1 MKILSVDDKSEN
13 LYMLE
18 ALLRGHGHEVDS
30 ASDGHRALQLA
41 DCGRY
46 DLIISDILMPRMD
59 GFQLCR
65 ELKKDGRLR
74 NIPFIFYTATYTDP
88 RDAAFALSL
97 GADRFLVKPL
107 EPEVFIKAID
117 EVVAQKTE
125 TKPAAPSEADS
136 EDEAIYLKEYN
147 ARLITKLEKKMLDLE
162 AANRALIDDIEDRER
177 SARERLRL
185 EDKLRQAQKM
195 EAIGTLAGGIAHDFN
210 NILAGII
217 GFAEL
222 GLQEVANPLSAD
234 QHFREILKAGQ
245 RARDLVRQILTFSR
259 QREQD
264 RQPIELG
271 ETVKEA
277 LKLLRATIPV
287 SIDIVP
293 KIEDGT
299 PTVLADSTQVHQIVT
314 NLVTNAWHAI
324 GNKAGTITVRIS
336 NFLVDEDF
344 TLANPDLRPGRYVRL
359 SISDNGSGIPSEMLG
374 RIFEPFFTTKGPDE
388 GTGLG
393 LSVVHG
399 LMKSFDGSIT
409 VYSNPGEGTTLNLYF
424 PALEFGAVPA
434 KLEETPTPLG
444 HGERILFVD
453 DEAVLT
459 MLGGRFLSRL
469 GYTAVTQT
477 DPRAALA
484 LFKEQEFDLVITDLT
499 MPHFSGIEFARC
511 LWEVRPGARV
521 LLTTGYSATLDSKRA
536 RELGF
541 TDLLL
546 KPYTVHGL
554 GDALQRIFNAAPPK
568 PSKRQPVPV

>member
-18 ALLRGHGHEVDS
+18 ALLRGYGHEVDS
-30 ASDGHRALQLA
+30 ASDGHRALQLTG
-41 DCGRY
+41 CGRY

-65 ELKKDGRLR
+65 EMKKDPSLR
-74 NIPFIFYTATYTDP
+74 DIPFVFYTATYTDP

-107 EPEVFIKAID
+107 EPDLFIKTIM
-117 EVVAQKTE
+117 EVVEQKTG
-125 TKPAAPSEADS
+125 TAPATAIEQSG

-162 AANRALIDDIEDRER
+162 AANRALIDDIEERER

-222 GLQEVANPLSAD
+222 GLHEVSNPLSAD
-234 QHFREILKAGQ
+234 QHFREILRAGQ
-245 RARDLVRQILTFSR
+245 RARDLVRQILAFSR

-264 RQPIELG
+264 RQPLELG
-271 ETVKEA
+271 ETLQEA

-287 SIDIVP
+287 SIEIVS
-293 KIEDGT
+293 KIEEKT

-314 NLVTNAWHAI
+314 NIVTNAWHAI
-324 GNKAGTITVRIS
+324 GQKRGTITVQLS
-336 NFLVDEDF
+336 TFQVDEDF
-344 TLANPDLRPGRYVRL
+344 AHANPDLRPGRYVRL
-359 SISDNGSGIPSEMLG
+359 SISDNGTGIPAEILG

-409 VYSNPGEGTTLNLYF
+409 VYSNAGEGTTLNLYF
-424 PALEFGAVPA
+424 PALEFGATASKP
-434 KLEETPTPLG
+434 EEVAEPRG
-444 HGERILFVD
+444 HGERVLFVD

-459 MLGGRFLSRL
+459 MLGGRFLARL
-469 GYTAVTQT
+469 GYVAVTQT

-484 LFKEQEFDLVITDLT
+484 LFKDQDFDLVITDLT
-499 MPHFSGIEFARC
+499 MPHISGIEFARC
-511 LWEVRPGARV
+511 LWEIRPQARV
-521 LLTTGYSATLDSKRA
+521 LLTTGYSATLDQKRA
-536 RELGF
+536 CDLGF
-541 TDLLL
+541 CDLLL

-554 GDALQRIFNAAPPK
+554 GDALQRVLSPAEPATSTKRAA
-568 PSKRQPVPV
+568 RA